1 MGQLTSSE
9 DVQVKLSIHFLANQ
23 VIFGSNFGDDTVC
36 ACRFPFPK
44 GFMER
49 AVSSAAAQGGLPH
62 PRARQVAVPASRGRP
77 RGQVECPSK
86 RAGGQE

>member
-1 MGQLTSSE
+1 MAIQGCCGSCLPSGRVQKLGQLTSSE

-44 GFMER
+44 GFM
-49 AVSSAAAQGGLPH
+49 
-62 PRARQVAVPASRGRP
+62 
-77 RGQVECPSK
+77 
-86 RAGGQE
+86 